1 MSAALAFALQCPDL
15 DTKYAALTA
24 LSSLLSASETD
35 WNKFETDF
43 YNPLQKRVRY
53 SVDFDEQ
60 FRNCFWV
67 LCVCLLVFFFHSQA
81 RLTLSTQIA
90 IESTP
95 DLLWFLTS
103 EFEELWLPVSRLIGE
118 LAYRNSAVR
127 CVVCAPTSHFLCLVA
142 L

>member
-60 FRNCFWV
+60 LFLGLVCVSACIFFSTHKRV
-67 LCVCLLVFFFHSQA
+67 LLCLR
-81 RLTLSTQIA
+81 RLLLSR
-90 IESTP
+90 
-95 DLLWFLTS
+95 
-103 EFEELWLPVSRLIGE
+103 RLIFCG
-118 LAYRNSAVR
+118 
-127 CVVCAPTSHFLCLVA
+127 F
-142 L
+142 